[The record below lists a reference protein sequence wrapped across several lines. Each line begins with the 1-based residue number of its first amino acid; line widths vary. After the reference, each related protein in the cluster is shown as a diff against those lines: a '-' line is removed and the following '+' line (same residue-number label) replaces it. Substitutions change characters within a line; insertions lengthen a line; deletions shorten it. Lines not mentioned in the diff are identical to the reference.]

1 MRTVDPAKHEAKRL
15 RIVAAAARCFAR
27 KGFGQT
33 RTADICAEAGT
44 SSGNLFHYFGSKQD
58 IFAAVVEQDGVDTG
72 AVFADLSAAEPWD
85 ALTGFFD
92 LVIDLAADADHA
104 RLALEISAQAHR
116 DERIAALV
124 AANDQLVRS
133 GLADLVARATEAG
146 RIDPG
151 LDPATTATWLAAL
164 VDGLFN
170 RVAVDAGFAPERER
184 ETLRLVLDRLLRHTT
199 RAGS

>member
-92 LVIDLAADADHA
+92 LVVDLAADADYA

-124 AANDQLVRS
+124 AANDRLVRS
-133 GLADLVARATEAG
+133 GLADLVARATGAG

-151 LDPATTATWLAAL
+151 LDPDTTATWLATL

-170 RVAVDAGFAPERER
+170 RVAVDAGFAPKRER
-184 ETLRLVLDRLLRHTT
+184 EALRLVLTRLLRPVARTEP
-199 RAGS
+199 